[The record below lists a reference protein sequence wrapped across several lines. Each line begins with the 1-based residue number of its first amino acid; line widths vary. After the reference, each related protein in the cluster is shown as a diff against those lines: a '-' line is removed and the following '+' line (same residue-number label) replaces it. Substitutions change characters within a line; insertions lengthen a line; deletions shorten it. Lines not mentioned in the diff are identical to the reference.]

1 MIPPLPTINDAI
13 GLLAALSD
21 PDKTK
26 AILEEAKGRVETANK
41 MLADAQGAQ
50 RATDEERQ
58 SRAQER
64 DEFGKQKVAFFE
76 EKDRHLA
83 TAAKR
88 EHDLAEFGAALD
100 AKEKVL
106 NERYDAIGRSEAA
119 VSSREVAA
127 DARHKA
133 LDAREGVALARE
145 VKVESLMET
154 LKPVMDMLK

>member
-50 RATDEERQ
+50 RAIDEERQ

-64 DEFGKQKVAFFE
+64 DEFSMQKMVFSE
-76 EKDRHLA
+76 EKA
-83 TAAKR
+83 SYFSTAAKR
-88 EHDLAEFGAALD
+88 EQGLVEFGAALD

-133 LDAREGVALARE
+133 LDTREGVVLARE
-145 VKVESLMET
+145 IKAESLMET